1 MPGRSANDLSPATQ
15 QAGDTLEYYCRAFVA
30 GDPNGHRYGNP
41 LKLEVAKRRKIRT
54 YQLEAGL
61 FAAPSR
67 FSRLNWRSNRLSMP
81 RRHHDCPESL
91 LSDVYGYVDPDP
103 ETVTHSYILT
113 AKTPP
118 ANLPTQQ
125 TDHKP
130 TLESGQETSTNTV
143 INLVSSEDEEAK
155 TTVNEAK
162 LLEAESY
169 KRSIPSLYARSKI
182 QREAKKRTWQWYVAR
197 SRKKRDL
204 AKRTI
209 TSSGSQIYR
218 AKTVKAVQVQ
228 SILRSS
234 EAKSRCKH
242 LHTRRYTY

>member
-1 MPGRSANDLSPATQ
+1 M
-15 QAGDTLEYYCRAFVA
+15 
-30 GDPNGHRYGNP
+30 
-41 LKLEVAKRRKIRT
+41 
-54 YQLEAGL
+54 
-61 FAAPSR
+61 
-67 FSRLNWRSNRLSMP
+67 
-81 RRHHDCPESL
+81 
-91 LSDVYGYVDPDP
+91 YGYVDPDP

-143 INLVSSEDEEAK
+143 INLVSSEDEEGTPNASISRAK

-242 LHTRRYTY
+242 LHTRRYTYYDPGNSH

>member
-1 MPGRSANDLSPATQ
+1 M
-15 QAGDTLEYYCRAFVA
+15 
-30 GDPNGHRYGNP
+30 
-41 LKLEVAKRRKIRT
+41 
-54 YQLEAGL
+54 
-61 FAAPSR
+61 
-67 FSRLNWRSNRLSMP
+67 
-81 RRHHDCPESL
+81 
-91 LSDVYGYVDPDP
+91 
-103 ETVTHSYILT
+103 THSYILT

-143 INLVSSEDEEAK
+143 INLVSSEDEEGTPNASISRAK

-169 KRSIPSLYARSKI
+169 KRSIPSLYARIKI
-182 QREAKKRTWQWYVAR
+182 QREAKKRTGQWYVAR

-242 LHTRRYTY
+242 LHTRRYTYLVPTTQETRTDLNEVPGLKESKISDGA